1 MTNFS
6 YQGLHK
12 LDRLIFALNK
22 PLVGKRGVHYQK
34 LLKDWRLVVGEK
46 LANLTI
52 PLKITTTR
60 KKDLSENILH
70 IAANNPSIL
79 TELVYQVGVIK
90 EQINYYFGYEY
101 IQQIKFSQAVF
112 TIDNNYEEPKSS
124 KKIPEQRI
132 EMAIAEYK
140 QDDEIRKILTQMAE
154 TLLTK

>member
-1 MTNFS
+1 MANSS

-12 LDRLIFALNK
+12 LDHLIFALNK

-46 LANLTI
+46 LADLTI
-52 PLKITTTR
+52 PLKITTAR

-70 IAANNPSIL
+70 IASNNAALL

-112 TIDNNYEEPKSS
+112 KVEQPLEKSPS
-124 KKIPEQRI
+124 LKNIPAQKI
-132 EMAIAEYK
+132 ATATSAYN
-140 QDDEIRKILTQMAE
+140 QDDEIKKILNQMAE
-154 TLLTK
+154 TLFTK